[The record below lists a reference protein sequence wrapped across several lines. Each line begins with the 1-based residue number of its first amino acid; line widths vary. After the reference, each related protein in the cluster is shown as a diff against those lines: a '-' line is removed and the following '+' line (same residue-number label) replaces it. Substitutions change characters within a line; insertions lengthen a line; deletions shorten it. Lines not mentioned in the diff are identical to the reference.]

1 MKLWAGIVAVVL
13 AACGGG
19 GGVSNDAGSA
29 AGVAPAPAPAPIIPA
44 VPAAGPN
51 NDTTFAATS
60 IAGWTLVWSDEF
72 SGSGLPDSSKWTY
85 DTDRNKVGWWNN
97 EKQYYANARLENS
110 RVQDGKLIIEARQ
123 ERFTAAADFGGQNY
137 TSARL
142 ITRGLAS
149 WSYGFWEVRAKLPCG
164 LGTWPAIWMLGT
176 GGRWPEDG
184 EIDILEQRGTAAADK
199 QQILGTVHTKAYNWS
214 GGTMG
219 VAKGASTALPNA
231 CTAFNN
237 YQLRWEADRIVI
249 GVNGV
254 EYFTFMNPNN
264 GDRNQWPFN
273 APQYLILN
281 LAMGG
286 DLGGAI
292 NDTQLPAQME
302 VDYVRVYKRL

>member
-1 MKLWAGIVAVVL
+1 MRAWVGIFAFAV

-19 GGVSNDAGSA
+19 GASNEPSSGA
-29 AGVAPAPAPAPIIPA
+29 AAAPAPISPA
-44 VPAAGPN
+44 VPAADPN
-51 NDTTFAATS
+51 IDTSVAAPA

-72 SGSGLPDSSKWTY
+72 SGSGLPNPSKWAY
-85 DTDRNKVGWWNN
+85 DTERNKVGWWNN

-123 ERFTAAADFGGQNY
+123 ERLSAAADFGGQNY

-149 WSYGFWEVRAKLPCG
+149 WTYGFWEVRAKLPCG

-176 GGRWPEDG
+176 GGRWPDDG
-184 EIDILEQRGTAAADK
+184 EIDILEQRGTAAGEK
-199 QQILGTVHTKAYNWS
+199 QQILGTIHTKAYNWS

-219 VAKGASTALPNA
+219 VAKGASSALPNA

-249 GVNGV
+249 GVNGA

-286 DLGGAI
+286 DLGGTI
-292 NDTQLPAQME
+292 STPLPAQME
-302 VDYVRVYKRL
+302 VDYVRVYRR

>member
-1 MKLWAGIVAVVL
+1 MRAWAGLLAIAL

-19 GGVSNDAGSA
+19 GAGSEVSVTPA
-29 AGVAPAPAPAPIIPA
+29 PIAPIVPVAPAADPNIDTSVAAP
-44 VPAAGPN
+44 
-51 NDTTFAATS
+51 S

-72 SGSGLPDSSKWTY
+72 SGSGLPNASKWAY
-85 DTDRNKVGWWNN
+85 DTARNKAGWWNN

-110 RVQDGKLIIEARQ
+110 RVQDGRLIIEARQ
-123 ERFTAAADFGGQNY
+123 ERLTTASDFGGQNY

-149 WSYGFWEVRAKLPCG
+149 WTYGFWEVRAKLPCG

-184 EIDILEQRGTAAADK
+184 EIDILEQRGTSTAAK
-199 QQILGTVHTKAYNWS
+199 QEILGTIHTRAFNYFNGS
-214 GGTMG
+214 QG
-219 VAKGASTALPNA
+219 VGKGASFALASA

-237 YQLRWEADRIVI
+237 YQMRWDADRVVI
-249 GVNGV
+249 GVNGA

-286 DLGGAI
+286 DLGGTI
-292 NDTQLPAQME
+292 STPLPAQME

>member
-1 MKLWAGIVAVVL
+1 MSRWLSLAFIGIAL

-19 GGVSNDAGSA
+19 GGDTVA
-29 AGVAPAPAPAPIIPA
+29 ASPAPAPSPASAPAPSVA
-44 VPAAGPN
+44 NPDV
-51 NDTTFAATS
+51 DTS
-60 IAGWTLVWSDEF
+60 IASAPLAGWTLVWSDEF
-72 SGSGLPDSSKWTY
+72 SGSGLPNSSKWAY
-85 DTDRNKVGWWNN
+85 DTERNKVGWWNN
-97 EKQYYANARLENS
+97 EKQYYASGRLENS
-110 RVQDGKLIIEARQ
+110 RVDGGRLIIAARR
-123 ERFTAAADFGGQNY
+123 ERLTTASDFGGQDY

-149 WSYGFWEVRAKLPCG
+149 WTYGFWEIRAKLPCG

-176 GGRWPEDG
+176 GGRWPDDG
-184 EIDILEQRGTAAADK
+184 EIDIMEQKGTSAAEK

-214 GGTMG
+214 GGTLG

-237 YQLRWEADRIVI
+237 YQLRWDTDRIVM

-281 LAMGG
+281 IAMGG

-292 NDTQLPAQME
+292 DNAALPAQME
-302 VDYVRVYKRL
+302 IDYVRVYKRL